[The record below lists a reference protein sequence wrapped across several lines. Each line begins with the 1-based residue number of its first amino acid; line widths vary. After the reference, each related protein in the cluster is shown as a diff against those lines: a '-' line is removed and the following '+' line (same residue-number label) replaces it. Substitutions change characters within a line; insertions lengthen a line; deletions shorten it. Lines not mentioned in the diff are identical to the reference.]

1 MLPVKEEIVP
11 IPSSSTE
18 EAVQSELAQIVEAVF
33 ENMIGLEVVRC
44 PVPWFL
50 SDTRLI
56 AQVQMSG
63 AWNGA
68 VLLECDRSLACEF
81 TRRFLSAAQSPP
93 CNDVVR
99 DMLGELANMIGG
111 NWKCSLGRGIHLST
125 PSVADGGGSSLSS
138 GAVEVQEQ
146 LAFQC
151 SQGIFWVS
159 ILAL

>member
-1 MLPVKEEIVP
+1 MPTV
-11 IPSSSTE
+11 SSPAG
-18 EAVQSELAQIVEAVF
+18 EATQSELARIVEAVF
-33 ENMIGLEVVRC
+33 ENMIGMELVPCPTPWSPNDSRLTAEVR
-44 PVPWFL
+44 
-50 SDTRLI
+50 
-56 AQVQMSG
+56 MSG

-81 TRRFLSAAQSPP
+81 TRRFLSAVESPP
-93 CNDVVR
+93 FNDVVE

-111 NWKCSLGRGIHLST
+111 NWKCSLGRSIHLST
-125 PSVADGGGSSLSS
+125 PTVADGGSSPST

-151 SQGIFWVS
+151 SQGIFWVT

>member
-1 MLPVKEEIVP
+1 VLM
-11 IPSSSTE
+11 PSSPTG
-18 EAVQSELAQIVEAVF
+18 EATQSELAQIVEAVF
-33 ENMIGLEVVRC
+33 ENMLGLEAVRC
-44 PVPWFL
+44 PAPWFP
-50 SDTRLI
+50 SDTRLT
-56 AQVQMSG
+56 AQVHLSG

-68 VLLECDRSLACEF
+68 VLLECDRNLACEF

-125 PSVADGGGSSLSS
+125 PAVADGGGSSPST

-151 SQGIFWVS
+151 SQGIFWVT

>member
-1 MLPVKEEIVP
+1 ML
-11 IPSSSTE
+11 IPSSPTG
-18 EAVQSELAQIVEAVF
+18 EATQSELAQIVEAVI
-33 ENMIGLEVVRC
+33 ENMLGVEAVRC
-44 PVPWFL
+44 PTPWFP
-50 SDTRLI
+50 SDTRLT
-56 AQVQMSG
+56 ARVQMSG

-68 VLLECDRSLACEF
+68 VQLECDRNLACEF

-125 PSVADGGGSSLSS
+125 PAVADGGGSRLST
-138 GAVEVQEQ
+138 GAGEIQEQ

-151 SQGIFWVS
+151 SQGIFWVT